1 MKKITVLLLSFVFAA
16 NIQTVKAGDGD
27 EKNQSKIGGIRAGWQ
42 YSAIH
47 DGGTIPNGY
56 DPLSSFYVGIYK
68 EAKIVPLFRL
78 GGGLEF
84 SQVGNV
90 SNVQN
95 VDNSIKLSYLYI
107 PLYAK
112 LKLGPVFILGGVAPT
127 FKVGEKEVIMGQEI
141 EKTSANKA
149 NVFDI
154 PVFLGAGVKIFFL
167 TIEARYSWGMIDVYD
182 GTANSEYDDSKTQYL
197 QVGAAISF

>member
-1 MKKITVLLLSFVFAA
+1 MNFKQLIAY
-16 NIQTVKAGDGD
+16 DGF
-27 EKNQSKIGGIRAGWQ
+27 KPGF
-42 YSAIH
+42 YS
-47 DGGTIPNGY
+47 
-56 DPLSSFYVGIYK
+56 
-68 EAKIVPLFRL
+68 
-78 GGGLEF
+78 
-84 SQVGNV
+84 
-90 SNVQN
+90 
-95 VDNSIKLSYLYI
+95 
-107 PLYAK
+107 
-112 LKLGPVFILGGVAPT
+112 VFID

-149 NVFDI
+149 NVFDL